1 MKRHAS
7 KKRKSFSTNGT
18 GTTRYSN
25 QKINMT
31 SLVAQTVKR
40 LPTIWK
46 TWVQSLGW
54 EDPLEEEI
62 ATYTSTLSWK
72 IPWMEDGILHGVAQ
86 SQTRLSD
93 ATFTFFLAHHT
104 Y

>member
-1 MKRHAS
+1 M
-7 KKRKSFSTNGT
+7 GYT

-46 TWVQSLGW
+46 TRVQSLGW

-62 ATYTSTLSWK
+62 ATHTSTLSWK
-72 IPWMEDGILHGVAQ
+72 IPWMEERGRFQ
-86 SQTRLSD
+86 SMGSHKVGHD
-93 ATFTFFLAHHT
+93 
-104 Y
+104 